1 MPAPGRMASDF
12 AARPARAELV
22 EAPFLFSRT
31 NQQKQSFDKLRTNG
45 IGRTV
50 VKIVKPILAALLLTT
65 AAPAMAQ
72 APGETSAVPDA
83 SCAYE
88 CLIATVRGHM
98 AALEARNYAALPL
111 APGVMFTENNVVL
124 PVGQGLWR
132 TVGDVDDN
140 GLAVADETT
149 GHAAWFGSVREND
162 HAAFYAVR
170 IHVENGLIDEIESVV
185 HRRTALPAPF
195 GDWQNM
201 QHFAEFYEEL
211 PEAERRPRERML
223 AIADAYFDTVE
234 LNDGQVFAPFSED
247 CSRLENGIS
256 TTAPRPGEQQ
266 SAAQIASGCRAQFEL
281 GLYRINKRIRR
292 HLPLVDERRGVVVG
306 TGFFDHANEWDRYLL
321 TNGREMMTALKWP
334 NSISL
339 IEAFRIRNAEIQR
352 IEATFT
358 YVPYFMH
365 NPFWSDVAP
374 MPRFPVDADMCNTEC
389 LNDMARAVASAMP
402 DNNWQQVHWGD
413 RVGYSENSVGIRVGE
428 SVWRGITAVDQNPLV
443 VADQQLGRAVWIG
456 RIEEHGQ
463 PAWAAFTVTADGDRV
478 GSVDALIR
486 RSNYGPPYAEPVTT
500 PVYDF
505 VPVRRRVSRD
515 LMVAGAGQFMAAMD
529 ANTLPADLLGEECH
543 WIVNGQDVGQCAAAF
558 GGPALAR
565 LEAVRDRQVLAVDE
579 ENGLVAVRFFEDI
592 PAANGNGYPLTYQV
606 IELYRFIDQKIERVE
621 AFTSE
626 LPYGMRPR

>member
-1 MPAPGRMASDF
+1 MPAPGRMASNAKARERDMQF
-12 AARPARAELV
+12 IKTAA
-22 EAPFLFSRT
+22 
-31 NQQKQSFDKLRTNG
+31 
-45 IGRTV
+45 
-50 VKIVKPILAALLLTT
+50 AALLLGT
-65 AAPAMAQ
+65 ATPALAQ
-72 APGETSAVPDA
+72 APGEDSAVPDT
-83 SCAYE
+83 SCPYE
-88 CLIATVRGHM
+88 CLIAAVRGHM

-111 APGVMFTENNVVL
+111 APDVMFTENNVVL

-149 GHAAWFGSVREND
+149 GHAAWFGSVRENG
-162 HAAFYAVR
+162 HAAFYALR

-201 QHFAEFYEEL
+201 AHFAEFYEEL

-256 TTAPRPGEQQ
+256 TTAPQPGAQA
-266 SAAQIASGCRAQFEL
+266 SAANIASGCREQFLL
-281 GLYRINKRIRR
+281 GIYKINKRVRR
-292 HLPLVDERRGVVVG
+292 TLPLVDERRGVVVAS
-306 TGFFDHANEWDRYLL
+306 GFFDHANEWDRYLL
-321 TNGREMMTALKWP
+321 TNGREMRTALKWP
-334 NSISL
+334 NSITL
-339 IEAFRIRNAEIQR
+339 LEAFRIRNAEIQR

-365 NPFWSDVAP
+365 NPFWGEAAP
-374 MPRFPVDADMCNTEC
+374 MPRFPVDAGVCDAGC
-389 LNDMARAVASAMP
+389 LADMANAVVSAMP
-402 DNNWQQVHWGD
+402 GNNWSRVHWGD

-428 SVWRGITAVDQNPLV
+428 SMWRGVTAVDESPLV
-443 VADQQLGRAVWIG
+443 VADAQTGKAVWIG

-463 PAWAAFTVTADGDRV
+463 PAWAAFTVTADGQAV
-478 GSVDALIR
+478 GSVDATIR
-486 RSNYGPPYAEPVTT
+486 RSNYGPPYAEGASATDYAVLRESQRTA
-500 PVYDF
+500 
-505 VPVRRRVSRD
+505 RD
-515 LMVAGAGQFMAAMD
+515 VMVAGAGQFMAAMD
-529 ANTLPADLLGEECH
+529 ANTAAPEAVAAECH
-543 WIVNGQDVGQCAAAF
+543 WFVNGQDVGLCTAAF

-579 ENGLVAVRFFEDI
+579 ELGLAVVRFFEDI
-592 PAANGNGYPLTYQV
+592 PATDGTGYPLTYQV
-606 IELYRFIDQKIERVE
+606 VELYRFESGRITRVE